1 MFVGQTVFLELRN
14 NHALMGAFE
23 QLICQKCYMLVMF
36 QVNLYMYV
44 RRISDLL
51 YNVLNYLTKWHFL

>member
-23 QLICQKCYMLVMF
+23 QLICQKCYMFVMF

-51 YNVLNYLTKWHFL
+51 YNVLN